1 MTLVP
6 GLRVPA
12 LALLAAAALLLFAA
26 DAGAE
31 TAVGESTSI
40 SAQQG
45 APSPEMTLVRSAVS
59 YDSTAGSLS
68 LAIVTGG
75 QPQPELGGKPNEGV
89 LFGQLYRTSAPC
101 TVAGIEAARK
111 GDPGATVFATV
122 LVAGEF
128 GKATAEGLN
137 LTPPG
142 PLPVQKAVS
151 GSTTTFTTQADAL
164 KDLGFNCAVVGGTDA
179 AQENGTSMVFAIA
192 PLPAPP
198 APAPVPPALSI
209 AKRKPMTLKIGRWRT
224 VKIKVTNTGGAAAQG
239 SLRIRA
245 PKGVLVK
252 PEKQKLPA
260 LAPGASWTISV
271 RLELTKKAKGSS
283 TLTLTASSGGI
294 TAKSSLV
301 LKLKRERRTK

>member
-1 MTLVP
+1 MTLVHS
-6 GLRVPA
+6 LRVPA
-12 LALLAAAALLLFAA
+12 LAVLAAATLLLFAA

-31 TAVGESTSI
+31 MVVGESTSV
-40 SAQQG
+40 SAQEG
-45 APSPEMTLVRSAVS
+45 TPSPETTLVRSSVS

-68 LAIVTGG
+68 VVIVTSGE
-75 QPQPELGGKPNEGV
+75 PQPELAGKPNEG
-89 LFGQLYRTSAPC
+89 LLSGQLFRTSAPC

-111 GDPGATVFATV
+111 GEPGATIFATA

-128 GKATAEGLN
+128 GKSTAEGLN

-142 PLPVQKAVS
+142 SLPVQKAVS
-151 GSTTTFTTQADAL
+151 GSTTTFTTQSDGL
-164 KDLGFNCAVVGGTDA
+164 KNLGFNCAVVGGTDA

-192 PLPAPP
+192 PLPPPP

-209 AKRKPMTLKIGRWRT
+209 AKRKPMTLKIGKWRT
-224 VKIKVTNTGGAAAQG
+224 VKIKVTNTGGSAEQG
-239 SLRIRA
+239 SLRIKA

-283 TLTLTASSGGI
+283 TLTLTASTGGI

-301 LKLKRERRTK
+301 LKLKRERQ